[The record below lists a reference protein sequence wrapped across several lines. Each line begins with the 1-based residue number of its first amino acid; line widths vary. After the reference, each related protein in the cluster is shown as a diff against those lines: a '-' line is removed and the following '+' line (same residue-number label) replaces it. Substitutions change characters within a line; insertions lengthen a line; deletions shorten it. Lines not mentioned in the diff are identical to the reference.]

1 MKAKTQKAAKNLGKV
16 SVKVQDLMKK
26 YPPVFENSVKKEY
39 FEKAAFCHRKQKGI
53 VKISRWSFDTE
64 RKSPL
69 DFEKHDLDI
78 QNVSDFFSYEEGKE
92 DEKIWWL
99 NFADENLFGYYGS
112 DLFAQDEIQTFEHPL
127 LGSVMEYLDAEKIPE
142 MPSKTKEKTRSTP
155 YLIENIPYW
164 IKVNV
169 NPTLKNGE
177 KGNIYGWKF
186 SQSSREDISCGISII
201 ERDWKN
207 NIIAM
212 AAPCGGKGN
221 YSQSE
226 LIRLMETVLVAF
238 GAAVKTANLERYT
251 KTIIH
256 TGNWGCGAFGNNK
269 ELIYLSQIIAASL
282 VGVDTLIFHGA
293 DSDILEEAKNKF
305 HIFQEKNLILF
316 LENQNYRW
324 ENSDG
329 N

>member
-1 MKAKTQKAAKNLGKV
+1 
-16 SVKVQDLMKK
+16 
-26 YPPVFENSVKKEY
+26 
-39 FEKAAFCHRKQKGI
+39 
-53 VKISRWSFDTE
+53 
-64 RKSPL
+64 
-69 DFEKHDLDI
+69 
-78 QNVSDFFSYEEGKE
+78 
-92 DEKIWWL
+92 
-99 NFADENLFGYYGS
+99 
-112 DLFAQDEIQTFEHPL
+112 
-127 LGSVMEYLDAEKIPE
+127 
-142 MPSKTKEKTRSTP
+142 
-155 YLIENIPYW
+155 
-164 IKVNV
+164 
-169 NPTLKNGE
+169 
-177 KGNIYGWKF
+177 
-186 SQSSREDISCGISII
+186 
-201 ERDWKN
+201 
-207 NIIAM
+207 M
-212 AAPCGGKGN
+212 AAPSGGKGN

-226 LIRLMETVLVAF
+226 LIRLMETVIVAF
-238 GAAVKTANLERYT
+238 GAATKTANFEKYK